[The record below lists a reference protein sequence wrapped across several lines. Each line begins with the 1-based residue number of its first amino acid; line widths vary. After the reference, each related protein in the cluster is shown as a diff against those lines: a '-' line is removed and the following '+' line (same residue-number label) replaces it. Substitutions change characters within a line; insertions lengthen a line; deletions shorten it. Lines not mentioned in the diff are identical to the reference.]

1 MGYAKSTL
9 KPWAKWPERPV
20 VTATKSQS
28 KSKNKSQ
35 SKTKRRNE
43 LLAKNV
49 KILCTYCKTHLN
61 QQNFSWDHKI
71 PKKIGGARTLENLT
85 PACLECNVLKD
96 DMPYEDFINNPIAQE
111 IIQLRLKLNEN
122 PELLAE
128 YKSLKKQFK
137 RKKEIEQFVKDE
149 ILFEQ
154 FETAKKK
161 LQEKF
166 PNTNFNTIMKLDD
179 NSWLIEA
186 DSRIVV
192 HVEVN

>member
-1 MGYAKSTL
+1 
-9 KPWAKWPERPV
+9 
-20 VTATKSQS
+20 
-28 KSKNKSQ
+28 
-35 SKTKRRNE
+35 
-43 LLAKNV
+43 
-49 KILCTYCKTHLN
+49 
-61 QQNFSWDHKI
+61 
-71 PKKIGGARTLENLT
+71 
-85 PACLECNVLKD
+85 
-96 DMPYEDFINNPIAQE
+96 MPYEDFINNPIAQE